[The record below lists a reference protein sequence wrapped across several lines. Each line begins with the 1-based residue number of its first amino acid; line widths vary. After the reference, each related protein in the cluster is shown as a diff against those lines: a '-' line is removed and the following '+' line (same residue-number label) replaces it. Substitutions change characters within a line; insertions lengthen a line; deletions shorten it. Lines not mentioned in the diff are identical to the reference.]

1 MTHSFEDFCSWLL
14 GFLACR
20 PLMRQH
26 IVVKATLEG
35 EVHFFKLES
44 KEKKHEEELGMPR
57 MS

>member
-1 MTHSFEDFCSWLL
+1 
-14 GFLACR
+14 
-20 PLMRQH
+20 MRQH